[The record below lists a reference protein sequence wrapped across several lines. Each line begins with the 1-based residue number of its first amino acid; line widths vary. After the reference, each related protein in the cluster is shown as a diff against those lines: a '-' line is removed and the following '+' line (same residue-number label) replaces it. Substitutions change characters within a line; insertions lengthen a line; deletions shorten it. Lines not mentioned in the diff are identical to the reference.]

1 MVIQWEARLEALNN
15 WMLLMMDTFT
25 QYNLQK
31 SSLRQVGETI
41 TAI

>member
-15 WMLLMMDTFT
+15 WMLLMTDTFT
-25 QYNLQK
+25 QYNLQD

-41 TAI
+41 AAI